1 MDRWIGRIAIVTGA
15 SGGIGAAIAK
25 KLAIEGMVVF
35 AVARSFD
42 KLNVRFFFH
51 FHLS

>member
-1 MDRWIGRIAIVTGA
+1 MERWIGRVAIVTGS
-15 SGGIGAAIAK
+15 SGGIGRAIAK
-25 KLAIEGMVVF
+25 KLAIEGVVVF
-35 AVARSFD
+35 AVARSLD